1 MSPPGTK
8 KWLLIAYQL
17 VGGLVVAAFVLVGI
31 YRAESGIQNLFDG
44 RGEDRVMAGDEV
56 GELTILSTRHLVVRT
71 SAVQDMVIGFSLMM
85 GSVVVYKFI
94 ERHTIFR
101 INPPDE

>member
-8 KWLLIAYQL
+8 KRLLIAYQL

-71 SAVQDMVIGFSLMM
+71 SAIRDVVIGFVFMVGSLL
-85 GSVVVYKFI
+85 VYQFI
-94 ERHTIFR
+94 EQRIRHDWIETS
-101 INPPDE
+101 